1 MKGVFTTI
9 KDFKITSQ
17 KVANLVANVVILLI
31 SLVMISG
38 LFAAFVWI
46 VTGIANMLGEWR
58 NARNKQSRYD

>member
-38 LFAAFVWI
+38 LFAVFVWI
-46 VTGIANMLGEWR
+46 VTGIANMLGV
-58 NARNKQSRYD
+58 